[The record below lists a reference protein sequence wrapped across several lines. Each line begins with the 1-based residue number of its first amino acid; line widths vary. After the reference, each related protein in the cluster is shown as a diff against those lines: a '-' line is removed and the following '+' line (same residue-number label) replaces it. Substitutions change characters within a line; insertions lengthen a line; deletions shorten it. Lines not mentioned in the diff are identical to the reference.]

1 MKFKYDTRFTGNGFE
16 MVPRIPVQFRNPK
29 NGMELPIFCLVDSGA
44 TEILINTEIAKALG
58 IQVEKGKKKLYG
70 GIGGVMDGYQHK
82 ITMRLAGDT
91 HEFEVSCGVLDLPMY
106 DGLLGQNGFFDNYKV
121 VFEKYKKRFEVTAHK
136 P

>member
-16 MVPRIPVQFRNPK
+16 MVPRVPMLFRNPK
-29 NGMELPIFCLVDSGA
+29 NGMEIPVFCLVDSGA
-44 TEILINTEIAKALG
+44 SEILLNIEIAKALG

-82 ITMRLAGDT
+82 IKMRMMSDT
-91 HEFEVSCGVLDLPMY
+91 HEFEVSCGVLNLPLY

-121 VFEKYKKRFEVTAHK
+121 IFEKYKKRFEATAHK
-136 P
+136 V